1 MLRGGGFRQ
10 GSDGLWIRAGR
21 IPNTMR
27 APGYRVVHVGMFS
40 VFLAA
45 SAGLLNAQQMA
56 DGPDKDLFVSTCS
69 RCHEVER
76 ALSKRQ
82 DAEGWKA
89 TIAKM
94 QGYGLQAPE
103 ADLKRITYYLATNL
117 PAEKIEKM
125 NINTAARIDFEAKL
139 GVKRSVAAAIVDYR
153 DKNGNF
159 KSVDDLK
166 KVPGIDAAVIDAKKD
181 DLTI

>member
-1 MLRGGGFRQ
+1 MTTPVSFLFR
-10 GSDGLWIRAGR
+10 
-21 IPNTMR
+21 
-27 APGYRVVHVGMFS
+27 VGIFS
-40 VFLAA
+40 LFFAA
-45 SAGLLNAQQMA
+45 STPLLSAQQMA
-56 DGPDKDLFVSTCS
+56 EGPDKDLFVSTCS
-69 RCHEVER
+69 RCHEIER
-76 ALSKRQ
+76 VLSKRQ

-89 TIAKM
+89 TISKM
-94 QGYGLQAPE
+94 QGYGMQAPE
-103 ADLKRITYYLATNL
+103 VDLKRITSYLAVNL

-166 KVPGIDAAVIDAKKD
+166 KVPGIDPAVIDAKKD
-181 DLTI
+181 DLTT